1 MTKGVDVHHC
11 WVVVQYT
18 DYLYGYNTALPDRVF
33 TLKQD
38 AEAHAQ
44 VLTQSGSRRHPAPRV
59 CTLADRM
66 YEIRRASEQQG
77 ADQAKPGYDPWD
89 V

>member
-11 WVVVQYT
+11 WVVVKFQG
-18 DYLYGYNTALPDRVF
+18 DRYGYNTDLPDRIF
-33 TLKQD
+33 TSKQD

-44 VLTQSGSRRHPAPRV
+44 VLTQEGSRRHPAPLV
-59 CTLADRM
+59 CTLADRI

-77 ADQAKPGYDPWD
+77 ADRARPGYDPWD